1 VFKTLAWA
9 TDGSRSA
16 HDGLAL
22 ATGLA
27 QTYGAK
33 LAIIVVREVIVGRTA
48 VFVDPDDEAVA
59 SMHRTAEELHG
70 TGIETTVL
78 VSRVRAG
85 EAARVIVDRA
95 NRAGVD
101 VIVVGNRGHGP
112 LAGFLF
118 GSVAARLLRIASC
131 PVLVAPAR
139 PGSDPAPAVR
149 KAARDLDGLRD
160 HRNTP

>member
-1 VFKTLAWA
+1 VFKTVAWA
-9 TDGSRSA
+9 TDGSPSA

-27 QTYGAK
+27 QAYGAK
-33 LAIIVVREVIVGRTA
+33 LAIIVVREVILGRTA

-59 SMHRTAEELHG
+59 SMHRTAEELRG
-70 TGIETTVL
+70 AGIETTVL

-85 EAARVIVDRA
+85 DAARVIVDRA
-95 NRAGVD
+95 DRAGAD

-112 LAGFLF
+112 LAGFIF
-118 GSVAARLLRIASC
+118 GSVALRLLRIASC

-139 PGSDPAPAVR
+139 PKSEPPPAPG
-149 KAARDLDGLRD
+149 KAAPG
-160 HRNTP
+160 P